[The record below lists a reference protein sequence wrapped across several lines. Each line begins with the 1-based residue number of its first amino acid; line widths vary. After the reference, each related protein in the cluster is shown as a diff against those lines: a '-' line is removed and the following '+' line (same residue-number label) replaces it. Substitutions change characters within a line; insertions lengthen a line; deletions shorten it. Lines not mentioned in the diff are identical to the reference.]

1 MELELDPHSGDSI
14 GDRKLDFE
22 ALLIVAVLNFYFF
35 IQKINCTESNK
46 TRT

>member
-14 GDRKLDFE
+14 GDRKLDVE
-22 ALLIVAVLNFYFF
+22 ALLIVAVLKFFF
-35 IQKINCTESNK
+35 IQKINCTKSNK